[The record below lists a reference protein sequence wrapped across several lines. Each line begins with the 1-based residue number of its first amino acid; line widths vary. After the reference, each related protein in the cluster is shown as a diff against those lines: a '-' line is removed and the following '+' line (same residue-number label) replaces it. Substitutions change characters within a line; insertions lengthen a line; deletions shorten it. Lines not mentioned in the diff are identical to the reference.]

1 MSSVPLDV
9 QCFDVERGLAKALG
23 VKVETFLCSRDEYR
37 LRIGLRWNLIL
48 TADQLSELWDD
59 CDNPTALKD
68 TFAELKGECLVF
80 QEFKR

>member
-1 MSSVPLDV
+1 MSSVPPDA
-9 QCFDVERGLAKALG
+9 QCFDVERGLSKALG
-23 VKVETFLCSRDEYR
+23 VKVETFVCTQDEYR

-68 TFAELKGECLVF
+68 TFAELKAECLRF